1 MYHVVRVASSKNS
14 AFFEDQ
20 RERANIFGQSEQ
32 HSQQLYAY
40 VRVQIRLVLNSL
52 TMSPEFASG
61 QNRFVKLPHT
71 IYKHNNHGYFQAA
84 QYLRHDKQNIAS
96 LVDPSLKSFKNNEL
110 MVICEVIE
118 QCLQE
123 DPRKRPTIKESID
136 KLREAID
143 VSPNAAVP
151 RLSPL
156 WWAELELLSSEAA

>member
-1 MYHVVRVASSKNS
+1 M
-14 AFFEDQ
+14 
-20 RERANIFGQSEQ
+20 
-32 HSQQLYAY
+32 
-40 VRVQIRLVLNSL
+40 
-52 TMSPEFASG
+52 
-61 QNRFVKLPHT
+61 
-71 IYKHNNHGYFQAA
+71 
-84 QYLRHDKQNIAS
+84 
-96 LVDPSLKSFKNNEL
+96 KSFKNNEL

-123 DPRKRPTIKESID
+123 DPRKRPTIGEVIA